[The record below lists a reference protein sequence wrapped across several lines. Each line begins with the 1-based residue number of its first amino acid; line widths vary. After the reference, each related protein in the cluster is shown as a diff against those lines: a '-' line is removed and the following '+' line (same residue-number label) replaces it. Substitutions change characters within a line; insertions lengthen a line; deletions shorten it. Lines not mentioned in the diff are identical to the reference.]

1 MMGSNPVTPEYK
13 SNIEYYQY
21 GQGAKIQH
29 QEDTKRHPYMSPA
42 KQERMANILHSD
54 RMKQTLQYEDNY
66 VSQSLVSPK
75 AQADKTL
82 MFS

>member
-1 MMGSNPVTPEYK
+1 
-13 SNIEYYQY
+13 
-21 GQGAKIQH
+21 
-29 QEDTKRHPYMSPA
+29 MSPA

-66 VSQSLVSPK
+66 VSQGLVSPK